1 MAKKTSR
8 AKREPRIDT
17 IGVLTS
23 GGDAPGM
30 NATVRAVVR
39 SARVRGLRVYGVRR
53 GFRGLLDDD
62 LRPMDERSVGNII
75 QRGGSILGSSRA
87 REFETKAGRA
97 RALRTVE
104 SQGIGGLVLIGG
116 DGTLRG
122 GRALTEDGGPPIVGI
137 PATIDNDVACTD
149 RTIGFDTAVN
159 TAIDA
164 LDKIRDTADTIEL
177 LHFVEVMGRGS
188 GWLAMLTGIGAGAE
202 AVILPEKATDVPALC
217 TRIRESLAAGKR
229 SIIVIVAEG
238 GYKGGATTLGRV
250 VGRRIGLDYRVNILG
265 HIQRGGSPSAA
276 DRVLGSQL
284 GAEAVTAL
292 LSGSANVMVGR
303 IHDKIIRTPITE
315 VLRKKRRIDP
325 SLSQLLEL
333 IA

>member
-1 MAKKTSR
+1 VCS
-8 AKREPRIDT
+8 
-17 IGVLTS
+17 S
-23 GGDAPGM
+23 
-30 NATVRAVVR
+30 
-39 SARVRGLRVYGVRR
+39 
-53 GFRGLLDDD
+53 D
-62 LRPMDERSVGNII
+62 L
-75 QRGGSILGSSRA
+75 
-87 REFETKAGRA
+87 
-97 RALRTVE
+97 
-104 SQGIGGLVLIGG
+104 
-116 DGTLRG
+116 
-122 GRALTEDGGPPIVGI
+122 GPPVIGI

-188 GWLAMLTGIGAGAE
+188 GWIAMLTGIGAGAE
-202 AVILPEKATDVPALC
+202 AVVLPETAIDVPLLC
-217 TRIRESLAAGKR
+217 KRIRDSLASGKR

-238 GYKGGATTLGRV
+238 GYKGGATALGRV
-250 VGRRIGLDYRVNILG
+250 VGKRIGLDYRVNILG

-284 GAEAVTAL
+284 GAEAVAAL
-292 LSGSANVMVGR
+292 VSGSANVMVGR
-303 IHDKIIRTPITE
+303 IHDKIIRTPIAQ

-325 SLSQLLEL
+325 SLARLLEL